1 MGDTWKSFD
10 CLFQQI
16 VSTFFLIAVFLY
28 PLKSSENLN
37 VF

>member
-16 VSTFFLIAVFLY
+16 VSTIFSQCSFSLPTEIIRK
-28 PLKSSENLN
+28 P
-37 VF
+37 